1 MLEKIKKYGKQSKE
15 ELLIEDRIRARQIVQ
30 EVLNFG
36 VSQQQMLHIAYLLVL
51 ELEDR
56 DAMITISECI
66 KKFTDGNEEEPSSGI
81 LTT

>member
-1 MLEKIKKYGKQSKE
+1 MEKVKRYGKVSKE
-15 ELLIEDRIRARQIVQ
+15 EMLIEDRIQARQIVQ
-30 EVLNFG
+30 EMLNFG

-66 KKFTDGNEEEPSSGI
+66 KKFTDGDEVKSSSGI

>member
-1 MLEKIKKYGKQSKE
+1 MEKVKRYGKASKE
-15 ELLIEDRIRARQIVQ
+15 EMLIKDRMQARQIVQ
-30 EVLNFG
+30 EMLNFG

-56 DAMITISECI
+56 DTMITISECI
-66 KKFTDGNEEEPSSGI
+66 KKFTDGDEEESSSGI

>member
-1 MLEKIKKYGKQSKE
+1 MEKIKRYGKASKE
-15 ELLIEDRIRARQIVQ
+15 EMLIEDRIQARQIVQ
-30 EVLNFG
+30 EMLNFG

-66 KKFTDGNEEEPSSGI
+66 KKFTDGDEEESSSGI

>member
-1 MLEKIKKYGKQSKE
+1 MEKVKRYGKKTNE
-15 ELLIEDRIRARQIVQ
+15 EILVEDRIQARNIVQ
-30 EVLNFG
+30 EILNFG

-56 DAMITISECI
+56 DAMITITGCI
-66 KKFTDGNEEEPSSGI
+66 KKFTDGDEEESSSGI

>member
-1 MLEKIKKYGKQSKE
+1 MGEVKQYGKSTSE
-15 ELLIEDRIRARQIVQ
+15 EVLIEDLIRAREIVQ

-56 DAMITISECI
+56 DAMITITECI
-66 KKFTDGNEEEPSSGI
+66 KKFTDGDEEESSNGI

>member
-1 MLEKIKKYGKQSKE
+1 MEKVKRYGKVSKE
-15 ELLIEDRIRARQIVQ
+15 EMLIEDRIQARQIVQ
-30 EVLNFG
+30 EMLNFG

-66 KKFTDGNEEEPSSGI
+66 KKFTDGDEEESSSGI

>member
-1 MLEKIKKYGKQSKE
+1 MSSVKRYGNKTNTE
-15 ELLIEDRIRARQIVQ
+15 VLIEDRIQAREIVQ
-30 EVLNFG
+30 EILNFG

-56 DAMITISECI
+56 DAMITITESI
-66 KKFTDGNEEEPSSGI
+66 KKFTEGEEKDAPSGI

>member
-1 MLEKIKKYGKQSKE
+1 MEKVKRYGKVSKE
-15 ELLIEDRIRARQIVQ
+15 EMLIEDRIQARQIVQ
-30 EVLNFG
+30 EMLNFG

-66 KKFTDGNEEEPSSGI
+66 KKFTDGDEEKSSSGI

>member
-1 MLEKIKKYGKQSKE
+1 MEKVKRYGKVSKE
-15 ELLIEDRIRARQIVQ
+15 EMLVEDRIQARQIVQ
-30 EVLNFG
+30 EMLNFG

-66 KKFTDGNEEEPSSGI
+66 KKFTDGDEEESSSGI

>member
-66 KKFTDGNEEEPSSGI
+66 KKFTDGDEVKSSSGI